1 MALSPAIKLEREKR
15 KTAREEKLWSLLNDP
30 NVKRLILLSLIVA
43 YSSYVT
49 GKKDAG
55 RTETAL
61 AVALPTAGIPM
72 LAAEAGITDWKAL
85 LALATVSGGIAT
97 MASDKAVDAVTL
109 EGPGDYPVL
118 SLLGPLAGL
127 RWSAGKL
134 EEILNRDRSGS

>member
-1 MALSPAIKLEREKR
+1 MPSQALKLLREKKR
-15 KTAREEKLWSLLNDP
+15 ADREARLWSLLSDP
-30 NVKRLILLSLIVA
+30 TVKRLLLLSAIVG

-49 GKKDAG
+49 GKANAG

-85 LALATVSGGIAT
+85 LALAAVSGGIAT
-97 MASDKAVDAVTL
+97 VASDKAVDAVTV
-109 EGPGDYPVL
+109 EGPGDYPLV
-118 SLLGPLAGL
+118 SLLGPIAGL